1 MDAPVIPS
9 ELVEA
14 AAKALAGEPRC
25 YCPDDWRADPSPR
38 CPFHGD
44 GEWPTY
50 AHYLQARAVLAAV
63 LPLIEQR
70 VSRDA
75 YPQAWRYGAAN
86 ARIVAALRAKGT
98 HAADVL
104 ADQIE
109 MEAPLRTSSKT
120 RTA

>member
-1 MDAPVIPS
+1 MPDFPS

-14 AAKALAGEPRC
+14 AAKAIVAVVDDKLQWNVTVYGKAWTGEM
-25 YCPDDWRADPSPR
+25 DDTEFLCGGAA
-38 CPFHGD
+38 
-44 GEWPTY
+44 E
-50 AHYLQARAVLAAV
+50 AVLAAV

-109 MEAPLRTSSKT
+109 MEAP
-120 RTA
+120 

>member
-1 MDAPVIPS
+1 MSVDPFPS

-14 AAKALAGEPRC
+14 VAKALAGEPRC

-70 VSRDA
+70 VS
-75 YPQAWRYGAAN
+75 P
-86 ARIVAALRAKGT
+86 RIVAALRAKGT

-109 MEAPLRTSSKT
+109 MEAP
-120 RTA
+120 

>member
-1 MDAPVIPS
+1 MPDFPN

-75 YPQAWRYGAAN
+75 YPQAWRYGAAEEN

-109 MEAPLRTSSKT
+109 MEAP
-120 RTA
+120 

>member
-1 MDAPVIPS
+1 MTPVPDFPN

-50 AHYLQARAVLAAV
+50 AHYLQARAVIAAV
-63 LPLIEQR
+63 VPLIEQR
-70 VSRDA
+70 EPRNEGT
-75 YPQAWRYGAAN
+75 RN
-86 ARIVAALRAKGT
+86 A
-98 HAADVL
+98 
-104 ADQIE
+104 
-109 MEAPLRTSSKT
+109 
-120 RTA
+120 